1 MRDAKE
7 LVEQHDLLSDLSEG
21 EVDAVIALMQAHAAT
36 HALEQSNLLRNVLED
51 AATRLQNK
59 GPVDEIAQ
67 QLTDAVEASRDDLL
81 DQNVEIEID
90 DDVYDPA
97 PAPREQTDP
106 ILCALYHATRLHDG
120 HAAIQI
126 AGETPS
132 EERKQELRQS
142 LEGLRDALNT
152 HL

>member
-7 LVEQHDLLSDLSEG
+7 LVGEQDQLSDLSE
-21 EVDAVIALMQAHAAT
+21 DKINAVVALMEAHASI

-51 AATRLQNK
+51 AATRLQNN

-67 QLTDAVEASRDDLL
+67 QLTDAVEASLDDLL
-81 DQNVEIEID
+81 GQNVEIEID

-142 LEGLRDALNT
+142 LEDLRDALNT